1 MKLPL
6 AIAILFISM
15 FAACVPAKKVEDIKR
30 KKEICEEQRA
40 ALEEAN
46 PKLDEDFTEVN
57 EKYQDLLKTQKVL
70 TRDSIVNGR
79 SMRLISKNYDQL
91 NETYELL
98 LSKNKELLEG
108 REAESASMF
117 RNLTQSQ
124 QNLRDQTMALQES
137 KGNLEEAKRNLEAK
151 ERNLAILKTELE
163 KREERVNELEA
174 VLARKDS
181 AVLALKAKVQDALL
195 GFENNGLTIE
205 QKNGK
210 VYVSLD
216 ESLLFASGKYDIEK
230 KGKEALN
237 SLGAVLEKNS
247 DVNVLV
253 EGHTDNVPYNGSGI
267 LKDNWDLSVKRATSV
282 VKIILEKNDIN
293 AQRLTAAGRADYIP
307 IASNDTKEGRAAN
320 RRTEIILT
328 PKLDELMKLL
338 ESN

>member
-1 MKLPL
+1 MNRKIV
-6 AIAILFISM
+6 IAILFISM

-46 PKLDEDFTEVN
+46 RKLDEDFTEVN
-57 EKYQDLLKTQKVL
+57 EKYKDLLKNHKSLMSDT
-70 TRDSIVNGR
+70 IVQGR
-79 SMRLISKNYDQL
+79 SLRLMTKNYDQL

-98 LSKNKELLEG
+98 LSKNKELLQG
-108 REAESASMF
+108 REVESANMF
-117 RNLTQSQ
+117 KNLTESQ
-124 QNLRDQTMALQES
+124 ESLRERTMA
-137 KGNLEEAKRNLEAK
+137 LEEAKIALEAK
-151 ERNLAILKTELE
+151 ERNLAQLKTELE
-163 KREERVNELEA
+163 RREARVSELEG

-237 SLGAVLEKNS
+237 NLGAVLEKNA

-253 EGHTDNVPYNGSGI
+253 EGHTDNVPLNGSGV

-282 VKIILEKNDIN
+282 VKILLEKNKVD
-293 AQRLTAAGRADYIP
+293 AQRLTAAGRADYVP
-307 IASNDTKEGRAAN
+307 IATNDTKEGRAKN

-328 PKLDELMKLL
+328 PKLDELFKLL

>member
-1 MKLPL
+1 MKQKI
-6 AIAILFISM
+6 AIAILSISM

-46 PKLDEDFTEVN
+46 RKLDEDFTEVN
-57 EKYQDLLKTQKVL
+57 EKYKDLLKNLKALSSDTTVQ
-70 TRDSIVNGR
+70 GR
-79 SMRLISKNYDQL
+79 SLRLMTKNYDQL

-98 LSKNKELLEG
+98 LEKNKELLAG
-108 REAESASMF
+108 REAESADMF
-117 RNLTQSQ
+117 KNLTESQ
-124 QNLRDQTMALQES
+124 KNLRDRTAA
-137 KGNLEEAKRNLEAK
+137 LEEARKNLEAK
-151 ERNLAILKTELE
+151 EKNLAQLKTELE

-237 SLGAVLEKNS
+237 NLGAVLEKNA

-253 EGHTDNVPYNGSGI
+253 EGHTDNVPFNGTGI
-267 LKDNWDLSVKRATSV
+267 IKDNWDLSVKRATSV
-282 VKIILEKNDIN
+282 VKIILEKNNID
-293 AQRLTAAGRADYIP
+293 AQRLTAAGRADYVP
-307 IASNDTKEGRAAN
+307 IATNDTKEGRAKN

-328 PKLDELMKLL
+328 PKLDELFKLL

>member
-1 MKLPL
+1 MNRKI
-6 AIAILFISM
+6 AIAILSIS
-15 FAACVPAKKVEDIKR
+15 FLAACIPAKKVEDITR

-46 PKLDEDFTEVN
+46 RKLDEDFTEVN
-57 EKYQDLLKTQKVL
+57 EKYQDLLKNHKSLMTDTTVH
-70 TRDSIVNGR
+70 GR
-79 SMRLISKNYDQL
+79 SLRLMTKNYDQL

-98 LSKNKELLEG
+98 LSKNRELLEG
-108 REAESASMF
+108 REIESANMF
-117 RNLTQSQ
+117 KNLTQSQ
-124 QNLRDQTMALQES
+124 ESLRERTMA
-137 KGNLEEAKRNLEAK
+137 LEEAKIKLDAK
-151 ERNLAILKTELE
+151 EKNLAQLKAELE
-163 KREERVNELEA
+163 RREERVDELEG

-230 KGKEALN
+230 KGKEALHN
-237 SLGAVLEKNS
+237 LGAVLEKNA

-253 EGHTDNVPYNGSGI
+253 EGHTDNVPLNGSGV

-282 VKIILEKNDIN
+282 VKIVLEKNKVD
-293 AQRLTAAGRADYIP
+293 AKRLTAAGRADFVP
-307 IASNDTKEGRAAN
+307 IATNDTREGRAKN

-328 PKLDELMKLL
+328 PKLDELFKLL
-338 ESN
+338 ENN

>member
-1 MKLPL
+1 MNRK
-6 AIAILFISM
+6 IAIVILCISM

-40 ALEEAN
+40 ILEEAN
-46 PKLDEDFTEVN
+46 RKLDENFTEVN
-57 EKYQDLLKTQKVL
+57 EKYKDLLKNHKSLMTDTVIQ
-70 TRDSIVNGR
+70 GR
-79 SMRLISKNYDQL
+79 SLRLMTKNYDQL
-91 NETYELL
+91 NQTYELL
-98 LSKNKELLEG
+98 LSKNRELLQG
-108 REAESASMF
+108 RESESASMF
-117 RNLTQSQ
+117 KNLTQSQ
-124 QNLRDQTMALQES
+124 ESLRERTMA
-137 KGNLEEAKRNLEAK
+137 LEEAKINLEAK
-151 ERNLAILKTELE
+151 ERNLAQLKTELE
-163 KREERVNELEA
+163 RREEKVNELEG

-237 SLGAVLEKNS
+237 NLGIVLEKNAN
-247 DVNVLV
+247 VNILV
-253 EGHTDNVPYNGSGI
+253 EGHTDNVPLNGTGV

-282 VKIILEKNDIN
+282 VKILLEKNKID
-293 AQRLTAAGRADYIP
+293 AQRLTAAGRADYVP
-307 IASNDTKEGRAAN
+307 IATNDTKEGRAKN

-328 PKLDELMKLL
+328 PKLDELFKLL
-338 ESN
+338 ENN

>member
-1 MKLPL
+1 MNRK
-6 AIAILFISM
+6 IAIVILCISM

-40 ALEEAN
+40 VLEEAN
-46 PKLDEDFTEVN
+46 RKLDENFTEVN
-57 EKYQDLLKTQKVL
+57 EKYKDLLKNHKSLMTDTVIQ
-70 TRDSIVNGR
+70 GR
-79 SMRLISKNYDQL
+79 SLRLMTKNYDQL
-91 NETYELL
+91 NQTYELL
-98 LSKNKELLEG
+98 LSKNRELLQG
-108 REAESASMF
+108 RESESASMF
-117 RNLTQSQ
+117 KNLTQSQ
-124 QNLRDQTMALQES
+124 ESLRERTMA
-137 KGNLEEAKRNLEAK
+137 LEEAKINLEAK
-151 ERNLAILKTELE
+151 ERNLAQLKTELE
-163 KREERVNELEA
+163 RREARVNELEG

-230 KGKEALN
+230 EGKEALN
-237 SLGAVLEKNS
+237 NLGAVLEKNA

-253 EGHTDNVPYNGSGI
+253 EGHTDNVPLNGTGV

-282 VKIILEKNDIN
+282 VKILLEKNKID
-293 AQRLTAAGRADYIP
+293 AQRLTAAGRADYVP
-307 IASNDTKEGRAAN
+307 IATNDTKEGRAKN

-328 PKLDELMKLL
+328 PKLDELFKLL
-338 ESN
+338 ENN

>member
-1 MKLPL
+1 MNRK
-6 AIAILFISM
+6 IATVLLSISM
-15 FAACVPAKKVEDIKR
+15 LAACVPAKKVEDIKR

-46 PKLDEDFTEVN
+46 RKLDEDFTEVN
-57 EKYQDLLKTQKVL
+57 EKYTDLVKKHKALSSDTTVQ
-70 TRDSIVNGR
+70 GR
-79 SMRLISKNYDQL
+79 SLRLMSKNYDQL

-98 LSKNKELLEG
+98 LQKNKELLAG
-108 REAESASMF
+108 SEAESADMF
-117 RNLTQSQ
+117 KNLTESQ
-124 QNLRDQTMALQES
+124 KNLRSQTAA
-137 KGNLEEAKRNLEAK
+137 LEEARKTLNAK
-151 ERNLAILKTELE
+151 EKNLAQLKTELE

-230 KGKEALN
+230 KGKEALSN
-237 SLGAVLEKNS
+237 LGVVLEKNT

-282 VKIILEKNDIN
+282 VKIILEKNKID
-293 AQRLTAAGRADYIP
+293 AKRLTAAGRADYVP
-307 IASNDTKEGRAAN
+307 IATNDTKEGRAKN

>member
-1 MKLPL
+1 MMKQKI
-6 AIAILFISM
+6 AIAILSISM

-46 PKLDEDFTEVN
+46 RKLDEDFTEVN
-57 EKYQDLLKTQKVL
+57 EKYKDLLKTLKALSSDTTVQ
-70 TRDSIVNGR
+70 GR
-79 SMRLISKNYDQL
+79 SLRLMTKNYDQL
-91 NETYELL
+91 NQTYELL
-98 LSKNKELLEG
+98 LEKNKELLAG
-108 REAESASMF
+108 REAESADMF
-117 RNLTQSQ
+117 KNLTESQ
-124 QNLRDQTMALQES
+124 KNLRDRTTA
-137 KGNLEEAKRNLEAK
+137 LEEARKNLEAK
-151 ERNLAILKTELE
+151 EKNLAQLKTELE

-237 SLGAVLEKNS
+237 NLGAVLEKNA

-253 EGHTDNVPYNGSGI
+253 EGHTDNVPFNSTGI
-267 LKDNWDLSVKRATSV
+267 IKDNWDLSVKRATSV
-282 VKIILEKNDIN
+282 VKIILEKNNID
-293 AQRLTAAGRADYIP
+293 AQRLTAAGRADYDP
-307 IASNDTKEGRAAN
+307 ISTNDTKEGRAKN

-328 PKLDELMKLL
+328 PKLDELFKLL